1 MLDGA
6 VVSCDG
12 IVTVPVKFQ
21 DTYIMG
27 DFYVVDKASHGILGF
42 DILSRLNANI
52 DGAVVSCDGIVTV
65 PVKFQDTYIMGDFY
79 VVDKASDE
87 ILGFDILSRL
97 NANIDIQNCQVI
109 VQNNVSEY
117 MKQET
122 PEESK
127 SKIATV
133 CQTCKNHSGAI
144 WK

>member
-1 MLDGA
+1 MLDGT

-21 DTYIMG
+21 DTYVMG
-27 DFYVVDKASHGILGF
+27 DFYVMDKASHG
-42 DILSRLNANI
+42 
-52 DGAVVSCDGIVTV
+52 
-65 PVKFQDTYIMGDFY
+65 
-79 VVDKASDE
+79 

-144 WK
+144 WKRTVGKNIRWTSCQWRFYCRVQRSFYRELVC